1 MTENIGQNFAGNPTQ
16 KHGTTARI
24 VKFFLEQKQLTAML
38 LAIILIVGAG
48 SFLQLRVE
56 GFPAV
61 NIPVAIVSTV
71 VPGAGPETVNN
82 TVTVP
87 IENALRDLKGV
98 KEVTSTSQANVSV
111 VVISF
116 NDSVDTNIAIQDART
131 KLASVNLPEG
141 IKEPS
146 IFVPETGGA
155 PFIVAVSGPK
165 SLLDLKTQ
173 AKDLETKLLALDGVK
188 SFTDI
193 SGISEKIYIELP
205 PQYNNPAL
213 TAQIEAANIGFPLG
227 QSVINGKEIPVSGA
241 ATLKNLEDVRNL
253 TIAIPAQGPEI
264 AARTAK
270 LADIASVYIG
280 YDDGSKVHR
289 VGYLDDADGK
299 FKIQPALL
307 YEIRLETDADILGA
321 GKEIE
326 TIVEDTHPA
335 DGKTD
340 YALVFNQASDAQH
353 QVDEIVEAAVGSKW
367 NTAGPAGY
375 IGYIFGGI
383 WLLIIGMLLFLDWR
397 SALISALAIPL
408 SFLTTFIVLN
418 LLGIHMNTLVLFSFI
433 LVIGLVVDPAIVVL
447 ESIKRYMEIGLRGKT
462 AVLRSMDVIGL
473 GLFIS
478 VLTSLIVFIPFSV
491 VSGTFGQI
499 IKYIPLTV
507 FPALIASYFVP
518 LIFLTWLA
526 AKFLKADA
534 GEHLRDEDDVHTLW
548 PIAQWFIRTN
558 RYILKHVWLQIVV
571 IVLGL
576 AIPIGVVAMLFA
588 TGQVRQVQFAKP
600 DDVEFLQISVP
611 RPANQTK
618 AQLEIQTATVENILK
633 DHVGEIKNFFYQD
646 FSGGNSTD
654 TLTVFISLLPEDKR
668 EVKSSEIANRLQDQ
682 LKEKYGDR
690 ALALEFGAGP
700 PEESY
705 PVSVKIFENDPNK
718 LKVATQKIADQLRTY
733 EEVAGVITDSDQT
746 SNELV
751 VAVDQEKSA
760 SRGVN
765 AAAVY
770 GQIAGLLGE
779 KTLFRID
786 EHDVVLRVA
795 DDTKPNTVEA
805 IKAIEVFGQ
814 AGSVRVGDVAEVVES
829 GVPGSIRRA
838 QGERYAQVSARLNDS
853 RDAINIQRQITD
865 WSKTHT
871 QELGVSERAFED
883 RIGVNEFEKSF
894 QELFL
899 AIALSILVT
908 YVVFVVFFKS
918 FAQPLIILFAVPLIF
933 IGVFPALAFF
943 AGGQFG
949 FLETIGILMVIGIA
963 ENVGIFL
970 IDYANRKVREGMDK
984 KEAIAIA
991 SGIRFRPIILTKVT
1005 ALAGLLPL
1013 AVFSPFWRGLALVV
1027 IFGILSSGILS
1038 LFTTPVL
1045 YSWLTRRKKIVVEE
1059 GDEDGDDSGEAAE
1072 SGNQNVVILEDAPV
1086 HLPFPTEQFINPQPP
1101 RSQESPQSPVTPD
1114 APGLGDYR
1122 PIPPT
1127 NLPM

>member
-1 MTENIGQNFAGNPTQ
+1 MEFTPQNQPQNRPENQLGLNG
-16 KHGTTARI
+16 RI
-24 VKFFLEQKQLTAML
+24 VKFFLDQKQLTAML
-38 LAIILIVGAG
+38 LAIIVIVGAG
-48 SFLQLRVE
+48 SFFRLNIE
-56 GFPAV
+56 GFPTINV
-61 NIPVAIVSTV
+61 PVAVVSTI

-111 VVISF
+111 VVINF
-116 NDSVDTNIAIQDART
+116 DGNVDTNIAVQEART
-131 KLASVNLPEG
+131 KLSAVNLPDG
-141 IKEPS
+141 IEDPN

-155 PFIVAVSGPK
+155 PFIVAASGPK
-165 SLLDLKTQ
+165 TLLELKQQ
-173 AKDLETKLLALDGVK
+173 AKELETKLLAVDGVK

-193 SGISEKIYIELP
+193 SGVSEKIYIELP
-205 PQYNNPAL
+205 PQYRLPAVL
-213 TAQIEAANIGFPLG
+213 QQIETANIGFPLG
-227 QSVINGKEIPVSGA
+227 QSVISGKDIPVSGA
-241 ATLKNLEDVRNL
+241 ATLQNLEDVRAL
-253 TIAIPAQGPEI
+253 SISLPALGTDMP
-264 AARTAK
+264 ARTVK

-280 YDDGSKVHR
+280 FEAGDRVHR
-289 VGYLDDADGK
+289 FGYLDEADNK

-307 YEIRLETDADILGA
+307 YEIRLDADADILTVGDEVE
-321 GKEIE
+321 KVVEE
-326 TIVEDTHPA
+326 TRAT

-340 YALVFNQASDAQH
+340 FALVFNQAADARH
-353 QVDEIVEAAVGSKW
+353 QVDEIVEAAVGDKW
-367 NTAGPAGY
+367 DLNGPFGY

-418 LLGIHMNTLVLFSFI
+418 LMGINMNTLVLFSFI
-433 LVIGLVVDPAIVVL
+433 LVLGLIVDPAIVVL
-447 ESIKRYMEIGLRGKT
+447 ESIKRYMEIGFKGKR

-473 GLFIS
+473 GLFIA

-491 VSGTFGQI
+491 VSGTFGEI

-534 GEHLRDEDDVHTLW
+534 GDHLRDENDVHTLW
-548 PIAQWFIRTN
+548 PIARWFIRAN
-558 RYILKHVWLQIVV
+558 RYILKHMWLQILV
-571 IVLGL
+571 IVLGS
-576 AIPIGVVAMLFA
+576 AVPIGVSVMLFA
-588 TGQVRQVQFAKP
+588 SGQVRQVQFAQP
-600 DDVEFLQISVP
+600 DDVEFLQIAVP
-611 RPANQTK
+611 RVGNQTE
-618 AQLEIQTATVENILK
+618 AQLQVQTAAVENILK
-633 DHVGEIKNFFYQD
+633 EHISEIKNFFYFD
-646 FSGGNSTD
+646 FTGAGSKD
-654 TLTVFISLLPEDKR
+654 TLSVLVGLLPSSERD
-668 EVKSSEIANRLQDQ
+668 VKSPEIAERMQEQLQ
-682 LKEKYGDR
+682 EKFGDR
-690 ALALEFGAGP
+690 ALVLQFGAGP
-700 PEESY
+700 PEATY

-718 LKVATQKIADQLRTY
+718 LKVATQKIADQLNTY
-733 EEVAGVITDSDQT
+733 EEVAGIITDSDQT

-751 VAVDQEKSA
+751 VAVDQAKAA
-760 SRGVN
+760 SRGVS

-779 KTLFRID
+779 KTLYRIN
-786 EHDVVLRVA
+786 EYDVVLRVA

-805 IKAIEVFGQ
+805 IKALEVFGQ
-814 AGSVRVGDVAEVVES
+814 SGPVRVGEVADVVEAA
-829 GVPGSIRRA
+829 VPGSIRRA
-838 QGERYAQVSARLNDS
+838 QGERYAQVSARLEDS
-853 RDAINIQRQITD
+853 RDAINVQRQITD
-865 WSKTHT
+865 WAKSNTA
-871 QELGVSERAFED
+871 ELGVSERAFED

-899 AIALSILVT
+899 AIFLSILVT
-908 YVVFVVFFKS
+908 YVVFVIFFKS
-918 FAQPLIILFAVPLIF
+918 FIQPLIILFAVPLIF

-970 IDYANRKVREGMDK
+970 IDYANRKVDEGMDK

-1045 YSWLTRRKKIVVEE
+1045 YNWLTRKKKLVTEDDDDLPLDPPQNPLPLYGSLSGVE
-1059 GDEDGDDSGEAAE
+1059 
-1072 SGNQNVVILEDAPV
+1072 
-1086 HLPFPTEQFINPQPP
+1086 
-1101 RSQESPQSPVTPD
+1101 R
-1114 APGLGDYR
+1114 
-1122 PIPPT
+1122 
-1127 NLPM
+1127 NLPPNLPV

>member
-1 MTENIGQNFAGNPTQ
+1 MTDNTQQNQGQKRGL
-16 KHGTTARI
+16 TARI

-38 LAIILIVGAG
+38 LAIIVIVGAG
-48 SFLQLRVE
+48 SFWQLRVE
-56 GFPAV
+56 GFPAITV
-61 NIPVAIVSTV
+61 PIAVVSTV
-71 VPGAGPETVNN
+71 VPGAGPETINN

-98 KEVTSTSQANVSV
+98 KEVTSTSQTNVSV
-111 VVISF
+111 VLLSF
-116 NDSVDTNIAIQDART
+116 NEGIDVNLAIQDART

-141 IKEPS
+141 IKEPT

-155 PFIVAVSGPK
+155 PFFVAISGPK

-173 AKDLETKLLALDGVK
+173 AADLETKLLALDGVK

-193 SGISEKIYIELP
+193 SGVSEKIYIELP
-205 PQYNNPAL
+205 PQYNNPAI
-213 TAQIEAANIGFPLG
+213 TAQIESANIGFPLG
-227 QSVINGKEIPVSGA
+227 ESVISGKEIPVSGA
-241 ATLKNLEDVRNL
+241 ASLKNLEDVRAL
-253 TIAIPAQGPEI
+253 SISIPAQGPEI
-264 AARTAK
+264 PARTAK

-280 YDDGSKVHR
+280 YDDGAKVHR
-289 VGYLDDADGK
+289 VGYLDEADNK

-307 YEIRLETDADILGA
+307 YEIRLESNADLLGVTE
-321 GKEIE
+321 EIE
-326 TIVEDTHPA
+326 KVVEETRA
-335 DGKTD
+335 KDGKTD
-340 YALVFNQASDAQH
+340 YALVFNQGEDAQH

-367 NTAGPAGY
+367 DTDSPIGY
-375 IGYIFGGI
+375 LGYIFGGI

-418 LLGIHMNTLVLFSFI
+418 LLGIQMNTLVLFSFI
-433 LVIGLVVDPAIVVL
+433 LVIGLIVDPAIVVL
-447 ESIKRYMEIGLRGKT
+447 ESIKRYMEIGFKGKV

-473 GLFIS
+473 GLFIA

-526 AKFLKADA
+526 AKFLKAKPT
-534 GEHLRDEDDVHTLW
+534 ENLHDEDDVHTLW
-548 PIAQWFIRTN
+548 PIARWFIRAN

-576 AIPIGVVAMLFA
+576 AIPIGVSAMLFA
-588 TGQVRQVQFAKP
+588 SGQIRQVQFASP
-600 DDVEFLQISVP
+600 DDVDFLQISVP
-611 RPANQTK
+611 RSANQTE
-618 AQLEIQTATVENILK
+618 AQLQIQTAGVETILK
-633 DHVGEIKNFFYQD
+633 DHVKEIQNFFYQD
-646 FSGGNSTD
+646 LSGGNSGD
-654 TLTVFISLLPEDKR
+654 SLTVFITLRDPADR
-668 EVKSSEIANRLQDQ
+668 DAKSPEIAKRLQEQ
-682 LKEKYGDR
+682 LKEKFGDR
-690 ALALEFGAGP
+690 ALAQEFGAGP
-700 PEESY
+700 PEASY
-705 PVSVKIFENDPNK
+705 PVTVKIFENDPNK

-733 EEVAGVITDSDQT
+733 DEVAGVLTDSDQT

-751 VAVDQEKSA
+751 VAVDQEKA
-760 SRGVN
+760 TARGVS
-765 AAAVY
+765 APVVY
-770 GQIAGLLGE
+770 GQIASLLGE

-786 EHDVVLRVA
+786 ERDVVLRVA
-795 DDTKPNTVEA
+795 ADTKPNTVEA
-805 IKAIEVFGQ
+805 IKALEVFGQ
-814 AGSVRVGDVAEVVES
+814 NGPVKVGEVAEVVES
-829 GVPGSIRRA
+829 AVPGSIRRA

-865 WSKTHT
+865 WSKANT
-871 QELGVSERAFED
+871 QTLGVSDRAFED
-883 RIGVNEFEKSF
+883 RVGVNEFEKSF

-908 YVVFVVFFKS
+908 YVVFVIFFKS
-918 FAQPLIILFAVPLIF
+918 FIQPLIILFAVPLIF

-991 SGIRFRPIILTKVT
+991 SGIRFRPIILTKIT

-1013 AVFSPFWRGLALVV
+1013 AVFSPFWRGLAIVV

-1045 YSWLTRRKKIVVEE
+1045 YSWLTRRKKIVVE
-1059 GDEDGDDSGEAAE
+1059 DDDGEEVVSEIAREEVAYE
-1072 SGNQNVVILEDAPV
+1072 RPNIVNFENQHSHPA
-1086 HLPFPTEQFINPQPP
+1086 FPNEQFISPEFEASIVDPYDPPQNPLPIAGSTPP
-1101 RSQESPQSPVTPD
+1101 
-1114 APGLGDYR
+1114 
-1122 PIPPT
+1122 
-1127 NLPM
+1127 NLPV